1 MGLWSS
7 FLDFL
12 WPVAAKKAEPE
23 PLPPLD
29 FRAIRGGAVYE
40 DEAAMRSLPSGVISV
55 SGPTF
60 ETTTNA
66 WQDWPRPQFSSDAE
80 GKLRRITGS
89 RGLRRGNSTK
99 PRAVVDAAGVRH
111 PSLRAAAKAHGMA
124 PATLWDMLAEGRG
137 GWRYAD

>member
-29 FRAIRGGAVYE
+29 WPPYRMMDLNV
-40 DEAAMRSLPSGVISV
+40 MREVRQRTPDDPI
-55 SGPTF
+55 PQMW
-60 ETTTNA
+60 EP
-66 WQDWPRPQFSSDAE
+66 WPVPQFDPNAE

-124 PATLWDMLAEGRG
+124 PATLWDMLTEGRG
-137 GWRYAD
+137 GWRYADEGR